1 MAKIKKEE
9 EIEAHILLREKE
21 GKIMIS
27 EYLTQWD
34 IPELEMRSYPMS
46 PQTKIVKGTFMDN
59 KLFCSQI
66 ILFCSLDLSHFHFSS
81 AHFFLVYVIKK
92 LVCLSICFSVSFS
105 LSAEQHI
112 MSFWLQKN
120 RRD

>member
-1 MAKIKKEE
+1 
-9 EIEAHILLREKE
+9 
-21 GKIMIS
+21 MIS

-66 ILFCSLDLSHFHFSS
+66 ILSRSVPRSFSFSFLLCSFSS
-81 AHFFLVYVIKK
+81 RLCY
-92 LVCLSICFSVSFS
+92 
-105 LSAEQHI
+105 
-112 MSFWLQKN
+112 
-120 RRD
+120 